1 MLNATGPTRLL
12 ETEAVVIIFSKIGL
26 GGREVKW
33 IVDMEKKK
41 NTVHHIDFLYNSNV
55 TNNKF
60 NYGNVDGV
68 VQCGWA
74 VQ

>member
-1 MLNATGPTRLL
+1 MDCGH
-12 ETEAVVIIFSKIGL
+12 EEK
-26 GGREVKW
+26 K
-33 IVDMEKKK
+33 KKK

-74 VQ
+74 VQQ

>member
-1 MLNATGPTRLL
+1 MDCGH
-12 ETEAVVIIFSKIGL
+12 EEK
-26 GGREVKW
+26 KK
-33 IVDMEKKK
+33 KKK

-74 VQ
+74 VQQ